1 MIDMDTSNCYTRF
14 GVVYVNVGEN
24 QASFA
29 RVFSFDSVY
38 CFFASASLYFVC
50 RFLWHF
56 KVMAHLRHAYASRLM
71 HLKSN
76 VCCCETA
83 IPDIG

>member
-38 CFFASASLYFVC
+38 WFLRVHRFILFAVFCGIS
-50 RFLWHF
+50 
-56 KVMAHLRHAYASRLM
+56 K
-71 HLKSN
+71 
-76 VCCCETA
+76 
-83 IPDIG
+83 